1 MSQKED
7 VLFCK
12 IAILNGL
19 VTEVDAQKVLALCD
33 KREREAGRRPL
44 IGPVFTKY
52 NLLKQQDVQKVYD
65 ALRKRTGGAVGAERV
80 TAAARGKGGAALK
93 RRAEPVKAKRPI
105 DPTTLW
111 MGVGGMVVFLG
122 ILFAM
127 LYIVMKPDPRTSSA
141 AIHPLDSDGSGSA
154 GSKAAAKK
162 AAPVRREPVE
172 APKDYI
178 HELKQL
184 ISDLRAEKADAPA
197 EALKLLDAERK
208 KCEDKSYILPKDLL
222 DAVADFQ
229 ERAREAGA
237 TAGGGAPAA
246 AAGTAP
252 AAGAVPAPGG
262 APAPGAAPGP
272 AEAVPAAKP
281 DEPAQ
286 DADIDNLLEETK

>member
-12 IAILNGL
+12 IAITNGL

-44 IGPVFTKY
+44 IGAVFTKY

-122 ILFAM
+122 IVFVETVFVLDEDRAFASQDFGGEEDAGVGSM
-127 LYIVMKPDPRTSSA
+127 GGDPSARTRFLKRFCSDQSASS
-141 AIHPLDSDGSGSA
+141 HD
-154 GSKAAAKK
+154 
-162 AAPVRREPVE
+162 
-172 APKDYI
+172 
-178 HELKQL
+178 
-184 ISDLRAEKADAPA
+184 
-197 EALKLLDAERK
+197 
-208 KCEDKSYILPKDLL
+208 C
-222 DAVADFQ
+222 
-229 ERAREAGA
+229 
-237 TAGGGAPAA
+237 
-246 AAGTAP
+246 
-252 AAGAVPAPGG
+252 
-262 APAPGAAPGP
+262 
-272 AEAVPAAKP
+272 
-281 DEPAQ
+281 
-286 DADIDNLLEETK
+286 